1 MSILHQFRGNQ
12 GGFGL
17 QSYNRARA
25 AGINPIH
32 IANAIGSSG
41 MPLGWQSE
49 MQLFVTLQRKLSS
62 SRPSAMKRVVLLE
75 IIREKLNDIN
85 RRLVIM
91 KIESKDSTIRL
102 PTTQIKS
109 IP

>member
-41 MPLGWQSE
+41 MALGWRARDAIIRDSAAQA
-49 MQLFVTLQRKLSS
+49 FS
-62 SRPSAMKRVVLLE
+62 SRLSAMKRVVLPE
-75 IIREKLNDIN
+75 ITREKLNDIN

-91 KIESKDSTIRL
+91 KIESKDSMIRL
-102 PTTQIKS
+102 PTTQIK
-109 IP
+109 

>member
-1 MSILHQFRGNQ
+1 MSILHQFRGDQ

-41 MPLGWQSE
+41 MSLGW
-49 MQLFVTLQRKLSS
+49 RA
-62 SRPSAMKRVVLLE
+62 RDA
-75 IIREKLNDIN
+75 IIRDSAAQAFQLKAQRNQARCLGQGRQMRALGAATCDAGG
-85 RRLVIM
+85 LVG
-91 KIESKDSTIRL
+91 
-102 PTTQIKS
+102 
-109 IP
+109 

>member
-1 MSILHQFRGNQ
+1 MSILHQFRGSQ

-41 MPLGWQSE
+41 MP
-49 MQLFVTLQRKLSS
+49 
-62 SRPSAMKRVVLLE
+62 P
-75 IIREKLNDIN
+75 
-85 RRLVIM
+85 RLA
-91 KIESKDSTIRL
+91 STRCNH
-102 PTTQIKS
+102 P
-109 IP
+109 